1 MVVWGGA
8 QSAPSNSN
16 TCGLFDFGWTNSGVF
31 GTEFLDLAIDSK
43 LRGCDIAKVR
53 IGDGIAGCRIRDRA
67 VLLQRKTKRVQFD
80 IVELAR
86 KMLLAWLERRGST
99 FNDFAF
105 PSHNDYQE
113 HVSTRQYARLGREMI
128 IGIGVH

>member
-1 MVVWGGA
+1 M
-8 QSAPSNSN
+8 
-16 TCGLFDFGWTNSGVF
+16 
-31 GTEFLDLAIDSK
+31 
-43 LRGCDIAKVR
+43 
-53 IGDGIAGCRIRDRA
+53 
-67 VLLQRKTKRVQFD
+67 QFD

-99 FNDFAF
+99 LNDFVF

-113 HVSTRQYARLGREMI
+113 HVITRQYARLGREMV